1 MRLDFLE
8 KIDFYSGLSATI
20 KAVILLVIA
29 LIAAAIAR
37 AVVKKL
43 VTSFL
48 SRKQPS
54 VEEPEGAAETKAGA
68 ASLLGNITFAVVFL
82 LFLPGALD
90 HLKVDSVSG
99 PLRDMA
105 TKVLDFL
112 PNIIAAIVI
121 IVFGVFLAKLLKQLL
136 LTVLAKTKLDS
147 LQEKCGVKNSNGH
160 TFSGIIANLVY
171 AVVLLVFVV
180 AAIQVLNL
188 SAISDPATKMVSMLF
203 EYIPLVFA
211 ALVIILFGVFLANI
225 VEGLLVSVLAGTGL
239 DGKAEGLFP
248 KKEDGTRVTTASSL
262 IGLIIKIVIDIFF
275 IVAAI
280 NVLQIDVLTDIG
292 RAVIAYMPNVLAAV
306 IIVLIAW
313 ICSNK
318 AYDAIAKAES
328 GNSLLALIVK
338 VAIIAL
344 AAFMAVTQLGIG
356 KDIIF
361 ILFLCIAGALAGAF
375 VIAFG
380 IGGRSWA
387 AKKLEDM
394 DKKLKK

>member
-20 KAVILLVIA
+20 KAVILLIIA
-29 LIAAAIAR
+29 LVAAAIAR
-37 AVVKKL
+37 AVIKKI
-43 VTSFL
+43 
-48 SRKQPS
+48 
-54 VEEPEGAAETKAGA
+54 VEKILAKKADPEETVETAETKQSA
-68 ASLLGNITFAVVFL
+68 ANIIGNITFAVVFL

-90 HLKVDSVSG
+90 HLKVNSVSA

-105 TKVLDFL
+105 TKFLDFL

-121 IVFGVFLAKLLKQLL
+121 IVFGVFLARLVKQLL
-136 LTVLAKTKLDS
+136 TALLKKTKLDS
-147 LQEKCGVKNSNGH
+147 LQEKCGVKENNGH

-171 AVVLLVFVV
+171 AIILLVFVV

-188 SAISDPATKMVSMLF
+188 KAISDPATEMVSMLF
-203 EYIPLVFA
+203 SYIPLVFA
-211 ALVIILFGVFLANI
+211 ALVIVLFGVFLANI

-248 KKEDGTRVTTASSL
+248 KKEDGTRITTASKL
-262 IGLIIKIVIDIFF
+262 IGLIVKIVIDIFF

-280 NVLQIDVLTDIG
+280 NVLQVDVLTDIG
-292 RAVIAYMPNVLAAV
+292 RAIIAYMPNVLAAV

-318 AYDAIAKAES
+318 AYSAIANAES
-328 GNSLLALIVK
+328 GNSLLALIAK
-338 VAIIAL
+338 IAIIAL
-344 AAFMAVTQLGIG
+344 AAFMALTQLGIA
-356 KDIIF
+356 KNIVF
-361 ILFLCIAGALAGAF
+361 ILFICIAAALAGAF
-375 VIAFG
+375 IISFG

-387 AKKLEDM
+387 AKKLEEM
-394 DKKLKK
+394 DKKIKK

>member
-1 MRLDFLE
+1 MRMDFLE
-8 KIDFYSGLSATI
+8 KIDFYNGLSATI

-37 AVVKKL
+37 AVV
-43 VTSFL
+43 
-48 SRKQPS
+48 RKI
-54 VEEPEGAAETKAGA
+54 VEKFMARKADPDETAEMAEAKQSI
-68 ASLLGNITFAVVFL
+68 ASILGNITFAVVFL

-90 HLKVDSVSG
+90 HLKVTSVSE

-105 TKVLDFL
+105 TKFLDFL
-112 PNIIAAIVI
+112 PNIIAAVVI
-121 IVFGVFLAKLLKQLL
+121 IVFGVFLARLLKQLL
-136 LTVLAKTKLDS
+136 LTVLGKTKLDS
-147 LQEKCGVKNSNGH
+147 LQEKCGVKENNGH

-188 SAISDPATKMVSMLF
+188 KAISEPATSMVSMLF

-248 KKEDGTRVTTASSL
+248 KKEDGTRVTTASRL
-262 IGLIIKIVIDIFF
+262 IGLIVKIVIDVFF

-280 NVLQIDVLTDIG
+280 NVLQVDVLTEIG

-306 IIVLIAW
+306 IIVLVAW

-318 AYDAIAKAES
+318 AYTAIAESES
-328 GNSLLALIVK
+328 GNSLLALITK
-338 VAIIAL
+338 IAIIAL
-344 AAFMAVTQLGIG
+344 AAFMAVSQLGIA
-356 KDIIF
+356 KNIIF

-375 VIAFG
+375 VISFG